1 MHMPEAESAYF
12 AFEWVVLALRIAF
25 IGLIYLFLYRIA
37 QVALRELVVIGRM
50 EAVQNQKRGRTEQAA
65 LIVRSPAD
73 ASLDRE
79 ARIPISSYT
88 TVGRSPDNTLML
100 DDSFTSSSHAEVV
113 RDADG
118 WSVRDLASTNGTY
131 VNDQQIFAPTAI
143 ESGDLVRFGNVVL
156 EFQD

>member
-1 MHMPEAESAYF
+1 MPETESAFF
-12 AFEWVVLALRIAF
+12 AFEWVMLALRIAF

-37 QVALRELVVIGRM
+37 QVALRELVVIGRI
-50 EAVQNQKRGRTEQAA
+50 EATQSQKSGRSAQAA
-65 LIVRSPAD
+65 LIVRSPAN

-88 TVGRSPDNTLML
+88 TVGRSPDNTLMI
-100 DDSFTSSSHAEVV
+100 DDSFTSSAHAEVV
-113 RDADG
+113 RDTDG
-118 WSVRDLASTNGTY
+118 WSVRDLSSTNGTY

-156 EFQD
+156 EFRD

>member
-1 MHMPEAESAYF
+1 MPETESAFF
-12 AFEWVVLALRIAF
+12 AFEWVMLALRIAF

-37 QVALRELVVIGRM
+37 QVALRELVVIGRI
-50 EAVQNQKRGRTEQAA
+50 EAAQSQKSGRSAQAA
-65 LIVRSPAD
+65 LIVRSPAN

-88 TVGRSPDNTLML
+88 TVGRSPDNTLMI
-100 DDSFTSSSHAEVV
+100 DDSFTSSAHAEVV
-113 RDADG
+113 RDTDG
-118 WSVRDLASTNGTY
+118 WSVRDLSSTNGTY

-156 EFQD
+156 EFRD